1 MNLTV
6 LKGIKEC
13 LTLSGARANR
23 GVKPT
28 KEDLGIIENAA
39 VVFDEKIRWVGQERE
54 LPKEFSNEMQIDLK
68 GAVVL
73 PGLIDCH
80 THIVFAGDRS
90 HEYAMRAERKSYRDI
105 ADAGGGILST
115 VKATREATFD
125 ELFSLSRTRVLE
137 SMSRGITT
145 LEIKSGYGL
154 TVDDEIKI
162 LKVIKKLKE
171 ELPLTIIPTFLGAH
185 AIPPEFKNNRE
196 KYIQI
201 LCENLIPQVAK
212 EKLAT
217 FCDIFIEKNYFTP
230 DEGKQILEI
239 AVRHGLKI
247 KIHAEQLSNFGGA
260 SLAAKMGAISADHLE
275 HLSDTDLAS
284 LKKSGVIGV
293 LLPGAAF
300 FLGTAY
306 PPARKFIDH
315 GLPIALST
323 DWNPGTCMTGNLMLI
338 STIACSQM
346 KMTVPEVITAITFN
360 AAQALSLTNHGFLE
374 QGTRA
379 DLAIFGSPS
388 YECLPYHFSVNQI
401 SSVFIAGKMI
411 RRENTWETS

>member
-90 HEYAMRAERKSYRDI
+90 HEYAMRAEGKSYRDI